1 MILSEI
7 SCIKLLLYVCYG
19 HFRFEQGIPE
29 WITPPY
35 HRWTLENTIR
45 KNTPECTGARVL
57 CTVAL
62 CAFPQNLLLV
72 VLMLCDAISRVLN
85 GKYALCCVHLIFGE
99 KMETAIAHA
108 PKT

>member
-1 MILSEI
+1 
-7 SCIKLLLYVCYG
+7 
-19 HFRFEQGIPE
+19 
-29 WITPPY
+29 
-35 HRWTLENTIR
+35 
-45 KNTPECTGARVL
+45 
-57 CTVAL
+57 VAL